1 MTKKMRWIGAV
12 LLTVLL
18 VFAAA
23 GCGSAG
29 PSSEGT
35 VSEPAVTQAVTET
48 PAAEEAAAGEAA
60 VEEGSEETVSSEEPE
75 SVAAFSVDTA
85 GAADTMDTD
94 SLSEEIAAEA
104 EKIEALESQLAA
116 LESKISKIEK
126 ENSAAQSASEAESGE
141 FAEEVYPEEEIIEI
155 TTTTEG
161 DVFEDLFYTDKE
173 DVALYIVLYG
183 HLPYNYI
190 TKEEAESLGWSGGSL
205 SPYAPGMSIG
215 GSRFGNY
222 EGLLPKA
229 KGRKY
234 YECDID
240 YDGGKRNAKRLV
252 YSNDGLVFYTEDH
265 YASFEQLY

>member
-48 PAAEEAAAGEAA
+48 PAAEAA
-60 VEEGSEETVSSEEPE
+60 VEEGSEETLSSEPSEEPE

-104 EKIEALESQLAA
+104 EKIEALESQLTA

-161 DVFEDLFYTDKE
+161 DVFEDLFYTGKE

-190 TKEEAESLGWSGGSL
+190 TKEEAESLGWAGGSL
-205 SPYAPGMSIG
+205 EPYAPGMSIG